1 MTRRSEGKALA
12 NQEEELSYCGAEVHR
27 HDPDRF
33 LAALYARPAQR
44 ESLLTLYAFNLE
56 IAKVRESV
64 SEPMLGEIR
73 LQWWR
78 EALEEAYAGGPV
90 RRHAVAEPLADLV
103 RTRGLTTRGLTRAH
117 FDRLIDGR
125 AFDLYDEPPKT
136 TDDLIGYAESTSST
150 LVWLALEALGAAHPA
165 AMAAG
170 RAVGI
175 AWALVGL
182 LRAMPHHLR
191 QGRIYLPQD
200 LEAEFAVDRRALS
213 ELKRTPQLAAAVRAL
228 AGRARGYLAEAR
240 ALRRAV
246 PPDALP
252 ALLPAVLADGHL
264 RRLARAGFDVFDA
277 RLGQRPGLLTARLA
291 LHAMMGRY

>member
-1 MTRRSEGKALA
+1 MTRRPEGKALA
-12 NQEEELSYCGAEVHR
+12 NREEELSYCGAEVHR

-33 LAALYARPAQR
+33 LAALYATPAQR
-44 ESLLTLYAFNLE
+44 ESLLTLYAFNIE

-90 RRHAVAEPLADLV
+90 RRHAVSEPLAELV
-103 RTRGLTTRGLTRAH
+103 RTRGLTRAH
-117 FDRLIDGR
+117 FDRLIDAR

-165 AMAAG
+165 ALAAG

-228 AGRARGYLAEAR
+228 AGRARGYLIEAR
-240 ALRRAV
+240 TLRREV

>member
-1 MTRRSEGKALA
+1 MTGRPEGKALA
-12 NQEEELSYCGAEVHR
+12 NRHEWLSYCGAEVHR

-33 LAALYARPAQR
+33 LTALYARPAQR
-44 ESLLTLYAFNLE
+44 ESLLTLFAFNLE

-90 RRHAVAEPLADLV
+90 RRHMVAEPLAGV
-103 RTRGLTTRGLTRAH
+103 IRARRLSRVH
-117 FDRLIDGR
+117 FDRLIDAR
-125 AFDLYDEPPKT
+125 AFDLYDEPPRT
-136 TDDLIGYAESTSST
+136 VDDLIRYAESTSST
-150 LVWLALEALGAAHPA
+150 LIWLALEALGVTHAA
-165 AMAAG
+165 AMEAG
-170 RAVGI
+170 REVGI

-191 QGRIYLPQD
+191 QGRVYLPQD
-200 LEAEFAVDRRALS
+200 LEAEHAIDRRAMR

-240 ALRRAV
+240 TLRRDV

-264 RRLARAGFDVFDA
+264 RRLARASFDVFDS
-277 RLGQRPGLLTARLA
+277 RLGQRPGLLSARLA
-291 LHAMMGRY
+291 LHATMGRY